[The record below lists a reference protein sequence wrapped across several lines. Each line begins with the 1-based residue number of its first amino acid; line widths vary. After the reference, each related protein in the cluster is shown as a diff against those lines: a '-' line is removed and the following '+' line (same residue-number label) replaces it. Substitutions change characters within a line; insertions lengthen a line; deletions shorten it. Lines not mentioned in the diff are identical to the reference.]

1 MELQAQQSHR
11 WVSRMPNWPAAA
23 VAGLVAGA
31 LAMVIDLLWTTLA
44 QGGNPWH
51 TSHQVAALLLGPGL
65 LEGDTQ
71 SFKIG
76 IVATALA
83 IHYALGIVFGCLVAW
98 VATSYHYEG
107 DLPVIE
113 AIGACLGLAL
123 FFINFYALQPL
134 FPWVQEMRSG
144 AYLIEHM
151 VFGVAAAMVYWKLAG
166 RGSVGG

>member
-11 WVSRMPNWPAAA
+11 WESRMPDWPAAA

-31 LAMVIDLLWTTLA
+31 IAMVIDLLWTALV
-44 QGGNPWH
+44 QGGNPWQ
-51 TSHQVAALLLGPGL
+51 TSHQVAALLLGPEL
-65 LEGDTQ
+65 LAGDTQ
-71 SFKIG
+71 SFKLH
-76 IVATALA
+76 IVGLALL
-83 IHYALGIVFGCLVAW
+83 IHYALGVAFGCLVAY

-107 DLPVIE
+107 DLPIIE
-113 AIGACLGLAL
+113 AIGGFLGLML

-144 AYLIEHM
+144 AYLIEHI
-151 VFGVAAAMVYWKLAG
+151 VFGVVAAMVYWKLAR